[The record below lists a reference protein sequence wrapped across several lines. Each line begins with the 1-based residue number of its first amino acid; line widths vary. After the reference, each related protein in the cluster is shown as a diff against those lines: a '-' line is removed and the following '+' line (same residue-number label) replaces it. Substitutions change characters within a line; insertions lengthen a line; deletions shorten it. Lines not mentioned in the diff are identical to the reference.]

1 MKTNTRFCQP
11 AEDIHIQAL
20 VKGEERYIFVFKD
33 STRADMLRTLGK
45 FASDPDLS
53 FSWYD
58 AACLSNRVR
67 TGDKECTGK

>member
-11 AEDIHIQAL
+11 AEAINIQML
-20 VKGEERYIFVFKD
+20 SKGKEHYIFLFVD
-33 STRADMLRTLGK
+33 SQKADMLRTLGK